1 MNDTVQDWINGLA
14 GHVSIVD
21 LSMKLLARDAIFLL
35 PFLML
40 GLWFWPA
47 GPERAL
53 NQRRRRLETKRG
65 FYAFVV
71 SELETLLGHWRE
83 HKSNQPLDR

>member
-1 MNDTVQDWINGLA
+1 MRIRGA
-14 GHVSIVD
+14 
-21 LSMKLLARDAIFLL
+21 KEARDLAEK
-35 PFLML
+35 
-40 GLWFWPA
+40 GLQVLQSA
-47 GPERAL
+47 EPE
-53 NQRRRRLETKRG
+53 RRRRLETKRG